1 MAKPVLSCGVITEGI
16 PYIVPMV
23 LNNDGSWDNNIYL

>member
-1 MAKPVLSCGVITEGI
+1 VITEGI

-23 LNNDGSWDNNIYL
+23 LNNNGSWDKNIYI